1 MRLVIATAAGVVVL
15 VAGGFALLLGRYD
28 AKPIG
33 PAGGPFRGSE
43 PPEGLVMPAFALRDH
58 TGILLRSRDLRGR
71 VTLLTFLDSQCTESC
86 PLIAGEVAGAIDALS
101 PAERG
106 NVVAVAIS
114 TDPRE
119 DTPRSVERFLH
130 SRHAL
135 GRLRYLVGPAT
146 ALPPLWKAFQILSSL
161 ESGNDSLHSAPVRV
175 YGRDGTWLATLHAGA
190 DLNRRNLLHD
200 IRAALSRTKA

>member
-1 MRLVIATAAGVVVL
+1 MRLVVAAAVGVVVL
-15 VAGGFALLLGRYD
+15 VAVGVALLLGRDD
-28 AKPIG
+28 ASSIG

-43 PPEGLVMPAFALRDH
+43 PPASLTMPVFSLRDH
-58 TGILLRSRDLRGR
+58 RGVPVRSRELRGR

-101 PAERG
+101 PAERRD
-106 NVVAVAIS
+106 VVAIAIS

-119 DTPRSVERFLH
+119 DTPQSVERFLRN
-130 SRHAL
+130 RHAL
-135 GRLRYLVGPAT
+135 GRLRYLVAPAAT
-146 ALPPLWKAFQILSSL
+146 LPKLWKEFQILSSV

-200 IRAALSRTKA
+200 IRLALSRGR

>member
-1 MRLVIATAAGVVVL
+1 MRLVIAAVGVVVL
-15 VAGGFALLLGRYD
+15 VAGGLVLLLSRDD

-43 PPEGLVMPAFALRDH
+43 PPAGFVMPAFALRDH
-58 TGILLRSRDLRGR
+58 TGVLLRSRELRGR

-106 NVVAVAIS
+106 DVVAVAIS

-119 DTPRSVERFLH
+119 DTPRSIERFLR

-135 GRLRYLVGPAT
+135 GRLRYLVAPAS
-146 ALPPLWKAFQILSSL
+146 ALPPLWKAFQILPSV
-161 ESGNDSLHSAPVRV
+161 ETGNDSLHSAPVRV

-190 DLNRRNLLHD
+190 DLNRRDLLHD
-200 IRAALSRTKA
+200 IRAALSRTRA